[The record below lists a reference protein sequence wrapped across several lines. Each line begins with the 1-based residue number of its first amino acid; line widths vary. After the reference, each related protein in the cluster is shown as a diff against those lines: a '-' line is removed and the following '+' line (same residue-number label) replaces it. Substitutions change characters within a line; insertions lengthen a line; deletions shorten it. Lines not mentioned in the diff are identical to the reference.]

1 MTPALPGALIR
12 GPDSFCSPTTSG
24 FFERPVVRLL
34 AGVELS
40 GNGPKK
46 SLNDSVKRLVGS
58 IFVLAATQACA
69 CRDTWCDSKVNALNN
84 PGVSPNWYNIF
95 LSRISLLIHFVS
107 RVNLEAEV

>member
-1 MTPALPGALIR
+1 
-12 GPDSFCSPTTSG
+12 
-24 FFERPVVRLL
+24 LL

-40 GNGPKK
+40 GSGPRK

-84 PGVSPNWYNIF
+84 PGVRPNWHNIF
-95 LSRISLLIHFVS
+95 LSRISVLIHFVS